1 MKDTTIPGMKATRN
15 LKHRNK
21 ILRHILHNDN
31 FFTKVKFNIVSD
43 LLLKFKQMPIE
54 MLLKPLIG
62 IVYTKLFKA
71 VILQRKLI
79 NNWNTLKRIYET

>member
-1 MKDTTIPGMKATRN
+1 MFK
-15 LKHRNK
+15 LK
-21 ILRHILHNDN
+21 I
-31 FFTKVKFNIVSD
+31 NIVAD

-71 VILQRKLI
+71 VILQNKNNKLL
-79 NNWNTLKRIYET
+79 TKSLSMKHQ